1 MELLLETQGAQD
13 GSSAAAT
20 GSLIGEQRAIIT
32 DLASATSVGPAEAC
46 AATPAL
52 PPLAGKA
59 LTGKAKAAKVRLNAR
74 DMEALQP
81 DAGNC
86 EAVRPV

>member
-1 MELLLETQGAQD
+1 MELTTETQGAQD

-20 GSLIGEQRAIIT
+20 SSLIGEQHAIIT

-46 AATPAL
+46 VATPAL

-59 LTGKAKAAKVRLNAR
+59 LTGKAKAAKVLLSAP

-81 DAGNC
+81 DASNH